1 MDTASAFLS
10 VSKVKA
16 HTNPN
21 LAIDGILLTLVDNRT
36 NLVQLFTYL
45 GFHPKLVVFFRFY
58 TGLPF
63 DNLFRLERGCYISLR
78 EVQCSRYRDIHP
90 RYVSIGNLRWV
101 LKGGTFHSVD
111 KISYF

>member
-1 MDTASAFLS
+1 MQISENTEIF
-10 VSKVKA
+10 
-16 HTNPN
+16 
-21 LAIDGILLTLVDNRT
+21 
-36 NLVQLFTYL
+36 QLFTYL
-45 GFHPKLVVFFRFY
+45 GFNPKLVVFFRFY